1 MLYEGIGEGVGF
13 FTTIAGGF
21 CTLAGREGDRW
32 DPAPLGLGC
41 KSFGNCEMSSS
52 SVLFLFFLRF
62 LKAASALNRFRDRW
76 ADFRLFSFFVSREGG
91 RGGGGGGGGRRN
103 YRRWWTR
110 TRRRWRHCLRRWHD
124 LFHDRRLIHWRE
136 SCHRQSHAH
145 LCLRRW

>member
-91 RGGGGGGGGRRN
+91 RGGGGGGGGGGGLS
-103 YRRWWTR
+103 TVVDEDAAAVEA
-110 TRRRWRHCLRRWHD
+110 L
-124 LFHDRRLIHWRE
+124 LAPL
-136 SCHRQSHAH
+136 A
-145 LCLRRW
+145 